1 LNGTRRPSQ
10 TVFEPALLFFPH
22 TSSPLFAWLRSR
34 PGAQRPTAALIAL
47 SGAQS
52 LSGLKLQPIWAMKGV
67 PDRPSMLHTTK
78 LLAVGA
84 IHAVSDDPEACND
97 LSCGDRDAAFAL
109 VAESDDD
116 VFAFL
121 SPDDSALAAELE
133 SGYSATPSRD
143 WSEDGDEEPARAA
156 DPVRFYFFCRN
167 EEDRH
172 WLHSACF
179 ARRTGIGLAALE
191 ICPATGAGTCLLRVP
206 RGVRT
211 IPILTAE

>member
-1 LNGTRRPSQ
+1 
-10 TVFEPALLFFPH
+10 
-22 TSSPLFAWLRSR
+22 
-34 PGAQRPTAALIAL
+34 
-47 SGAQS
+47 
-52 LSGLKLQPIWAMKGV
+52 
-67 PDRPSMLHTTK
+67 MLHTTR

-84 IHAVSDDPEACND
+84 IQAVADDPDARAE

-121 SPDDSALAAELE
+121 TSDSHGL
-133 SGYSATPSRD
+133 
-143 WSEDGDEEPARAA
+143 AA
-156 DPVRFYFFCRN
+156 DPEPGYDPRDPRGWSADADEPEDDLAPIRFFFFCRH

-172 WLHSACF
+172 WLHGACF
-179 ARRTGIGLAALE
+179 AQPDGVGLAALE
-191 ICPATGAGTCLLRVP
+191 ICPATGAGVCLLRVP